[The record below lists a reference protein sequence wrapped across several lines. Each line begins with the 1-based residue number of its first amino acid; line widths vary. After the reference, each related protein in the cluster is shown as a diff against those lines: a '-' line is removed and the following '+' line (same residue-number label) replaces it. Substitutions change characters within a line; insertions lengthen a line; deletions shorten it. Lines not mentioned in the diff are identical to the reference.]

1 VSGDPEHV
9 LAIDLGSR
17 HVGWA
22 RFELRG
28 GENPTAVPVAA
39 GVWEI
44 GNLPALKGSKNGKR
58 PPRPA
63 DFAGVRWARLT
74 ARLTET
80 LRQSAAQKV
89 YFENVVARHASRLA
103 AAGYFGSL
111 AVLEQVCAGCL
122 MNPVP
127 VAVQE
132 VKRFALGRGAGEKKE
147 VIAAMQAAF
156 PYLGPL
162 AEDAADAV
170 AIGGAGLTADG
181 WIVKAG
187 PWESVADHRIAM
199 NLVAEGRR
207 QPGLFMPGE
216 TT

>member
-1 VSGDPEHV
+1 MSATERV
-9 LAIDLGSR
+9 LAIDLGSV

-22 RFELRG
+22 SFELHRG
-28 GENPTAVPVAA
+28 ESPTATPISA

-58 PPRPA
+58 PPRDA
-63 DFAGVRWARLT
+63 DWIGVRWSRLRS
-74 ARLTET
+74 RLNEA
-80 LRQSAAQKV
+80 LKESAAQKV

-111 AVLEQVCAGCL
+111 AVLEQVCAACL

-147 VIAAMQAAF
+147 VIAAMERAY
-156 PYLGPL
+156 PYLGKL

-181 WIVKAG
+181 WIVRAK
-187 PWESVADHRIAM
+187 PWDSVADQRIAE
-199 NLVAEGRR
+199 NLVADGR
-207 QPGLFMPGE
+207 QPGLFYPGE

>member
-1 VSGDPEHV
+1 MNSPERV
-9 LAIDLGSR
+9 LAIDLGSV

-22 RFELRG
+22 SFELHR
-28 GENPTAVPVAA
+28 GENPTAVPISA

-44 GNLPALKGSKNGKR
+44 GNLPELKGSKKGTR

-63 DFAGVRWARLT
+63 DWIGVRWNRLNARINEAL
-74 ARLTET
+74 RET
-80 LRQSAAQKV
+80 GATKI
-89 YFENVVARHASRLA
+89 YFENVVARHKSRGA

-111 AVLEQVCAGCL
+111 AVLEKICAGCM

-147 VIAAMQAAF
+147 VIAAIAFAF
-156 PYLGPL
+156 PYLGLL

-181 WIVKAG
+181 WLVRAC
-187 PWESVADHRIAM
+187 ETA
-199 NLVAEGRR
+199 VAE
-207 QPGLFMPGE
+207 
-216 TT
+216 TTAEELEAIR